1 MNNEIK
7 WKNENLFKFKSD
19 ITRTIYYKVC
29 SSLDECFLNE
39 HIGGLVGT
47 YLFDAYLMTL
57 HLLKKIL
64 KYWRKHSLAN

>member
-47 YLFDAYLMTL
+47 YLFDDIALM
-57 HLLKKIL
+57 KENSEIL
-64 KYWRKHSLAN
+64 E